1 MKLPF
6 KLPKLGTKAGL
17 IVVTLAAV
25 TIAYVADNFISFL
38 TLAERTVE
46 DIRVASA
53 LPTEPQDPD
62 IVIVGITEDTL
73 KQFPYREPVDHA
85 FLADLLKFIE
95 SKHPRAVGV
104 DILFDQATE
113 DDKDDALKKVIADYS
128 VPLIVSYTDNP
139 DEVNEEQLDFLNNF
153 VPPQDRVQ
161 ANLPEDDGI
170 VRTIPKSKIMRDG
183 KPMPGFAH
191 GLVEKLGID
200 VPDKILPIAWH
211 GSPALDVKPFK
222 ILPAH
227 TLKFLPPA
235 FADLSGKVVLVGG
248 YFTLRDNH
256 RTPFSS
262 DFAGARGESPG
273 IEVHAHA
280 ISQFLHNRSV
290 QKPTLL
296 QRLAI
301 LLLCAAVGAGIG
313 ALNLST
319 AKRFGLAGLAVALL
333 WVSGFA
339 LSRELGIMI
348 RLIEPTLGLLMAT
361 WAADAVMGAEAKRQR
376 EFINSAFAR
385 YLNPQLV
392 KRLADDPSK
401 LTLGGESRDMT
412 LLFCDI
418 RGFTTIS
425 EKFDAQGLTRF
436 INRFLTPMTDL
447 IMANRG
453 TIDKYMGDAIMAFWN
468 APLDDPEHAANGC
481 RAALLMRSRLA
492 ELNRQW
498 RIDAEA
504 QQQPFIEVNIGIGLN
519 SGICCVGNVGS
530 DQRFDYSVLGDD
542 VNLASRLEGQ
552 SKTYGVDIVIGENT
566 ARAAST
572 LAVLE
577 LDSIKVKGKTK
588 PVQIYALVGD
598 DQLAQE
604 EGFKQLKTE
613 HEAMIA
619 TYRRQD
625 WKSAVQHL
633 ERCRDLAPPLMMGLY
648 QLYEERV
655 ADYLEAPPPVDWD
668 GVYVALSK

>member
-17 IVVTLAAV
+17 VIVTLAAV
-25 TIAYVADNFISFL
+25 SIAYVADNFISFL

-85 FLADLLKFIE
+85 FLADLLKFIQ

-113 DDKDDALKKVIADYS
+113 DDKDDALKKVIAGYG
-128 VPLIVSYTDNP
+128 VPLIISYTDNP
-139 DEVNEEQLDFLNNF
+139 DEVNEEQLDFLNDF
-153 VPPQDRVQ
+153 VPAQDRVQ

-191 GLVEKLGID
+191 GMAAKLGID
-200 VPDKILPIAWH
+200 IPDKILPVAWH
-211 GSPALDVKPFK
+211 GSPSIDVKPFK
-222 ILPAH
+222 IVPAH

-235 FADLSGKVVLVGG
+235 FADLTGKVVLVGG

-262 DFAGARGESPG
+262 DLAGARGESPG

-280 ISQFLHNRSV
+280 ISQFIHNRSV

-301 LLLCAAVGAGIG
+301 LLLCAAMGAGIG

-504 QQQPFIEVNIGIGLN
+504 QQQTFIEVNIGIGLN

-566 ARAAST
+566 ARAATT
-572 LAVLE
+572 LAILE
-577 LDSIKVKGKTK
+577 LDSIMVKGKTK

-598 DQLAQE
+598 DETARDA
-604 EGFKQLKTE
+604 GFLQLKAE
-613 HEAMIA
+613 HEAMIE

-625 WKSAVQHL
+625 WKSALQHL
-633 ERCRDLAPPLMMGLY
+633 ERCRDIAPPLMMGLY

-655 ADYLEAPPPVDWD
+655 AFYLETPPPVGWD

>member
-1 MKLPF
+1 MKLPGI
-6 KLPKLGTKAGL
+6 KLSGKWA
-17 IVVTLAAV
+17 LAPVILMAV
-25 TIAYVADNFISFL
+25 AAAFAADNYISFM

-46 DIRVASA
+46 DIRVASS
-53 LPTEPQDPD
+53 LPVEPQDPD
-62 IVIVGITEDTL
+62 IVILGITEDTL
-73 KQFPYREPVDHA
+73 TQFPYREPVDRG
-85 FLADLLKFIE
+85 FIADLLKWVE
-95 SKHPRAVGV
+95 SKHPRGVGV

-113 DDKDDALKKVIADYS
+113 EDKDNALKQVIADYS
-128 VPLIVSYTDNP
+128 VPLVISYYDNP
-139 DEVNEEQLDFLNNF
+139 DEISEDQAAFLNGY
-153 VPPQDRVQ
+153 VPEQDRVQ
-161 ANLPEDDGI
+161 ANLPEDDGV
-170 VRTIPKSKIMRDG
+170 VRTIPKSEKMHNG
-183 KPMPGFAH
+183 QVMPGFAS
-191 GLVEKLGID
+191 GLAQKLGINPPD
-200 VPDKILPIAWH
+200 VITPIAWH
-211 GSPALDVKPFK
+211 GSPSIDQKPFK
-222 ILPAH
+222 MVPAH
-227 TLKFLPPA
+227 TVKFMPPS
-235 FADLSGKVVLVGG
+235 FLDLDGKVVLIGT
-248 YFTLRDNH
+248 YTSLRDNH

-262 DFAGARGESPG
+262 DLAGAKGESPG

-280 ISQFLHNRSV
+280 VSQFLHNRSV
-290 QKPTLL
+290 QKPLL
-296 QRLAI
+296 WQRLS
-301 LLLCAAVGAGIG
+301 LLLLFAGLG
-313 ALNLST
+313 SVLGTVNLRT
-319 AKRFGLAGLAVALL
+319 FHRFGLAIGLLILL
-333 WVSGFA
+333 WSGGFLLA
-339 LSRELGIMI
+339 REFGIMI
-348 RLIEPTLGLLMAT
+348 RLIEPSMALLLST
-361 WAADAVMGAEAKRQR
+361 WATDAVMGAEAKRQR

-392 KRLADDPSK
+392 KRLADDPSQ

-468 APLDDPEHAANGC
+468 APLDDPEHASNGC
-481 RAALLMRSRLA
+481 HAALLMRQRLA
-492 ELNRQW
+492 DLNRQW
-498 RIDAEA
+498 RLDAEA

-566 ARAAST
+566 ARAAAG
-572 LAVLE
+572 LATLE

-598 DQLAQE
+598 EQLAQDE
-604 EGFKQLKTE
+604 TFKQLKTE
-613 HEAMIA
+613 HEAMIE

-625 WKSAVQHL
+625 WKNALQHL
-633 ERCRDLAPPLMMGLY
+633 EHCRDIAPPFG
-648 QLYEERV
+648 
-655 ADYLEAPPPVDWD
+655 WD